1 MSVVRL
7 AVLLALTLGV
17 ATVADPLQVHR
28 DAVVVDLHVDTLL
41 DLAAGKRTLDGRMGG
56 GQVDLPR
63 LRQGGVDV
71 QVFAAYIDP
80 RQAARGSQRARELI
94 SVFHRAM
101 DRYADE
107 IVLARSVD
115 EIEAA
120 HRAGKIAAVL
130 SVENLGDA
138 LQGEVDQVDTLYREG
153 VRLASLTWNPA
164 NLLADGARETRHG
177 GLSPLGRRVVARMQE
192 LGMIVDVSHLSAAA
206 FWDVLAATRG
216 PIVATHSDAAA
227 VQPHRRNLTDDQL
240 RALAAR
246 GGVVGINFYPDFL
259 GAPTLERVVAHV
271 DHMVA
276 VMGADYVALGSDF
289 DGIEKVPQGLEDVS
303 KLPNLTRALLA
314 RGYPP
319 EQVRKILGENALR
332 VFRQVWG
339 R

>member
-7 AVLLALTLGV
+7 AVLLALTLGA

-41 DLAAGKRTLDGRMGG
+41 DLAAGKRTLDGGG
-56 GQVDLPR
+56 GQVDIPR

-80 RQAARGSQRARELI
+80 GQAPRGKERARELI
-94 SVFHRAM
+94 TAFHRAM
-101 DRYADE
+101 DRHADAIASARTVEE
-107 IVLARSVD
+107 IP
-115 EIEAA
+115 AA
-120 HRAGKIAAVL
+120 GRAGKIAAVL

-138 LQGEVDQVDTLYREG
+138 LQGEIEQVDRLYREG

-216 PIVATHSDAAA
+216 PVVAPHSDAAA
-227 VQPHRRNLTDDQL
+227 LQPHRRNRCVRSWEKTPCVCSGTSGDDNIS
-240 RALAAR
+240 AAAR
-246 GGVVGINFYPDFL
+246 RHPEGSKGTGSSCGSLRRAIRRGGGLPD
-259 GAPTLERVVAHV
+259 
-271 DHMVA
+271 
-276 VMGADYVALGSDF
+276 S
-289 DGIEKVPQGLEDVS
+289 
-303 KLPNLTRALLA
+303 A
-314 RGYPP
+314 RRP
-319 EQVRKILGENALR
+319 A
-332 VFRQVWG
+332 
-339 R
+339 

>member
-7 AVLLALTLGV
+7 ALLLALTLGA
-17 ATVADPLQVHR
+17 ATVADPLRVHR

-41 DLAAGKRTLDGRMGG
+41 DLAAGKRTLDGGG
-56 GQVDLPR
+56 GQVDIPR

-80 RQAARGSQRARELI
+80 GQAPRGKARARELI
-94 SVFHRAM
+94 TAFYRAM
-101 DRYADE
+101 GRHAGAIASAGTAEE
-107 IVLARSVD
+107 I
-115 EIEAA
+115 AA
-120 HRAGKIAAVL
+120 AGRAGKIAAVL

-138 LQGEVDQVDTLYREG
+138 LQGEIEQVDRLYREG

-192 LGMIVDVSHLSAAA
+192 RGMIVDVSHLSAAA

-216 PIVATHSDAAA
+216 PVVATHSDAAA

-259 GAPTLERVVAHV
+259 GAPTLERVGAPV

-276 VMGADYVALGSDF
+276 GMGAGYVAPGT
-289 DGIEKVPQGLEDVS
+289 GV
-303 KLPNLTRALLA
+303 
-314 RGYPP
+314 
-319 EQVRKILGENALR
+319 
-332 VFRQVWG
+332 
-339 R
+339 

>member
-7 AVLLALTLGV
+7 AVLLALTLGA
-17 ATVADPLQVHR
+17 ATVADPLRVYR

-41 DLAAGKRTLDGRMGG
+41 DLAAGKRTLDGGG
-56 GQVDLPR
+56 GQVDIPR

-80 RQAARGSQRARELI
+80 GQAPRGKERASELI
-94 SVFHRAM
+94 TAFHRAM
-101 DRYADE
+101 DRHADAIASARTVEE
-107 IVLARSVD
+107 I
-115 EIEAA
+115 AA
-120 HRAGKIAAVL
+120 AGRAGKIAAVL

-138 LQGEVDQVDTLYREG
+138 LQGEIEQVDRLYREG

-177 GLSPLGRRVVARMQE
+177 GLSPLGRRGVARMQE
-192 LGMIVDVSHLSAAA
+192 LGMIVAASHLPAAA

-216 PIVATHSDAAA
+216 PVVATHSDAAA

-246 GGVVGINFYPDFL
+246 GGG
-259 GAPTLERVVAHV
+259 
-271 DHMVA
+271 
-276 VMGADYVALGSDF
+276 
-289 DGIEKVPQGLEDVS
+289 
-303 KLPNLTRALLA
+303 A

-332 VFRQVWG
+332 VFRHVWG

>member
-7 AVLLALTLGV
+7 AVLLALTLGA

-41 DLAAGKRTLDGRMGG
+41 DLAAGKRTLDGASGG
-56 GQVDLPR
+56 GQVDIPR

-80 RQAARGSQRARELI
+80 RQAPRGKERARELI
-94 SVFHRAM
+94 TAFHRAM
-101 DRYADE
+101 DRHAGAIASARTVEE
-107 IVLARSVD
+107 I
-115 EIEAA
+115 AA
-120 HRAGKIAAVL
+120 AGRAGKIAAVL

-138 LQGEVDQVDTLYREG
+138 LQGEIEQVDRLYREG

-192 LGMIVDVSHLSAAA
+192 WGMIVDVSHLSTAA

-216 PIVATHSDAAA
+216 PIIATHSDAAA

-259 GAPTLERVVAHV
+259 GAPTLARVIAHI
-271 DHMVA
+271 DHMAA

-314 RGYPP
+314 RGYTP

>member
-7 AVLLALTLGV
+7 AVLLALTLGA

-41 DLAAGKRTLDGRMGG
+41 DLAAGKRTLDGGGG
-56 GQVDLPR
+56 GQVDIPR

-80 RQAARGSQRARELI
+80 GQAPRGKERASELI
-94 SVFHRAM
+94 TAFHRAM
-101 DRYADE
+101 DRHADAIASARTVEE
-107 IVLARSVD
+107 I
-115 EIEAA
+115 AA
-120 HRAGKIAAVL
+120 AGRAGKIAAVL

-138 LQGEVDQVDTLYREG
+138 LQGEIEQVDRLYREG

-192 LGMIVDVSHLSAAA
+192 RGMIVDVSHLSAAA

-332 VFRQVWG
+332 VFRHVWG